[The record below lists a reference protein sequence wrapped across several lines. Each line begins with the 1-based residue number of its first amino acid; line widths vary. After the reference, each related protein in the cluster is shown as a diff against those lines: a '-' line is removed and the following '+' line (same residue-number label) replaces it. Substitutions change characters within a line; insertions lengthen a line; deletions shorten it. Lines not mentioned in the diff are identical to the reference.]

1 MPSVVLASEAT
12 AKEKEGTV
20 ADYPNAMT
28 LVRAAERAGRAVVD
42 RVVLGYEDRF
52 LRRKR
57 LITEGGQGVL
67 VNLPETVSA
76 EAGDAFELLD
86 GRLILIEAAAEPV
99 LEVRGDL
106 PRLAWHIGNRH
117 TPCEIAPDHLVIR
130 DDHVLKAM
138 LLQLGAQVTH
148 AMAPFRPEGGAYGH
162 GRTMGHDHGHGHVP
176 HVFSVS
182 HAHGP
187 LHVQT
192 HALRRVE
199 DEAEVTEE

>member
-1 MPSVVLASEAT
+1 MP
-12 AKEKEGTV
+12 
-20 ADYPNAMT
+20 DYPNAMA
-28 LVRAAERAGRAVVD
+28 LVRAADLAGRPVVD
-42 RVVLGYEDRF
+42 KVVLGYDDRF

-57 LITEGGQGVL
+57 LLTEGGQGVL
-67 VNLPETVSA
+67 VNLPETISA

-86 GRLILIEAAAEPV
+86 GRMILIEAAAEPV

-117 TPCEIAPDHLVIR
+117 TPCEVGPDRLVIR

-138 LLQLGAQVTH
+138 LLQLGAQVAH

-176 HVFSVS
+176 HVFSVA

-192 HALRRVE
+192 HAFRRVE
-199 DEAEVTEE
+199 DEPEVAEE

>member
-1 MPSVVLASEAT
+1 MGADRDRRA
-12 AKEKEGTV
+12 AGKAGTM
-20 ADYPNAMT
+20 ADYPDAMGF
-28 LVRAAERAGRAVVD
+28 VREADRGDRTVAD

-57 LITEGGQGVL
+57 LVTEGGRRVL

-76 EAGDAFELLD
+76 EAGDCFELMD
-86 GRLILIEAAAEPV
+86 GRLIVVEAAAEPV

-117 TPCEIAPDHLVIR
+117 TPCEIAADHLVIR
-130 DDHVLKAM
+130 EDHVLKAM
-138 LLQLGAQVTH
+138 LVQLGAAVTH
-148 AMAPFRPEGGAYGH
+148 AMSPFRPEGGAYGH

-176 HVFSVS
+176 HVFALG

-187 LHVQT
+187 VSVQT
-192 HALRRVE
+192 HSFRRVE
-199 DEAEVTEE
+199 DEPEVSEE